1 MTDQCTPTLPGA
13 HPQGLKLCE
22 IIVPPVP
29 NIEEVSF
36 GTALNQKYNKEVAAR
51 LKAPENI
58 ARKYIVVRA

>member
-1 MTDQCTPTLPGA
+1 M
-13 HPQGLKLCE
+13 
-22 IIVPPVP
+22 PPVP